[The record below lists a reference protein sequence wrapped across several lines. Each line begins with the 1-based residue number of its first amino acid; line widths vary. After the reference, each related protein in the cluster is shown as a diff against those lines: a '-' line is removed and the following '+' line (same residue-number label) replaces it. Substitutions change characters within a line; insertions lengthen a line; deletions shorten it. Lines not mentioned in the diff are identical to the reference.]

1 MDTAT
6 LLALAGAVN
15 RLVAVLKPSVANLK
29 LPDKTYD
36 IVLQLI
42 AIAAGILLAFITSA
56 NIIPAALNVSSLIG
70 TIITGALIGLGSD
83 ILNGVL
89 AFLYTGQS
97 SVKVNTGGPTTVVP
111 PPDSQ

>member
-6 LLALAGAVN
+6 LLALTGAVN
-15 RLVAVLKPSVANLK
+15 RLVSVLKPSIANLK

-42 AIAAGILLAFITSA
+42 AIAAGIILAFITNA
-56 NIIPAALNVSSLIG
+56 NIIPAALNVSSLLG

-83 ILNGVL
+83 ILNAVL
-89 AFLYTGQS
+89 AFLYTGQNPI
-97 SVKVNTGGPTTVVP
+97 KVGTGGPTTVVVP
-111 PPDSQ
+111 PSN